1 MSVFLT
7 PSHVNESLTA
17 AIVVRSLLAALGDVW
32 VMGTVMGT
40 LVG

>member
-1 MSVFLT
+1 
-7 PSHVNESLTA
+7 LTA

-32 VMGTVMGT
+32 VVGTVMGTVMGM